1 MTLDRVIHEQGC
13 PDRNVWAREGMHG
26 YAGSD
31 GS

>member
-31 GS
+31 GP